1 MARGE
6 IRLIALSKR
15 FAEVV
20 AVDRLDLVIAG
31 GEFFSLLGPSGC
43 GKTTTLRMIAGFEQ
57 PSEGRILLD
66 GIDVAYTPPHK
77 RNVNTV
83 FQNYAL
89 FPHLN
94 VFDNVAFGL
103 RYKDVGKQEIK
114 QKVSDSLALV
124 RLEGMHKRR
133 PSQLSG
139 GQQQRVALARALIL
153 NPAVLLLDEPLGAL
167 DAKLRKALQIE
178 LKALQEEV
186 GITFIYVTHD
196 QEEALT
202 MSDRLAVMSNGR
214 VEQVGTPNEV
224 YEEPRTTYVAD
235 FLGVSNLMDARAEG
249 PDGDGRCKVRLGDFH
264 LLAGQG
270 ESDALGEAR
279 IVIRPERV
287 GLEAQGATGENRVPG
302 MVERVVYVGSILQVI
317 VHLAPG
323 QTLQA
328 WIQNQGEGVPY
339 GQGTPVTVHLPVD
352 ALRVLIDAGP
362 LGDSVTGAEGE
373 VAEGEVA

>member
-1 MARGE
+1 MLARMAGGE
-6 IRLIALSKR
+6 VQLVDLVKR
-15 FAEVV
+15 FSDVTAV
-20 AVDRLDLVIAG
+20 AGINLDMPP

-43 GKTTTLRMIAGFEQ
+43 GKTTTLRLIAGFER
-57 PSEGRILLD
+57 PDEGQILLD
-66 GIDVAYTPPHK
+66 GVDMAQTPPHK

-89 FPHLN
+89 FPHLTVAEN
-94 VFDNVAFGL
+94 VGFGL
-103 RYKDVGKQEIK
+103 KYQDVSKQEAK
-114 QKVSDSLALV
+114 QKISDALELV
-124 RLEGMHKRR
+124 RLSGFERRR

-178 LKALQEEV
+178 LKALQEEI
-186 GITFIYVTHD
+186 GITFVYVTHD

-214 VEQVGTPNEV
+214 VEQIGSPSDV
-224 YEEPRTTYVAD
+224 YEEPTTAYVAD
-235 FLGVSNLMDARAEG
+235 FLGVSNLMDAEAEG
-249 PDGDGRCKVRLGDFH
+249 LDADTHAKVKLGEFEFA
-264 LLAGQG
+264 AGQG
-270 ESDALGEAR
+270 DTDARGAVK

-287 GLEAQGATGENRVPG
+287 RLEESGAAGKNRIPG
-302 MVERVVYVGSILQVI
+302 MVERVVYVGSIMQVI

-328 WIQNQGEGVPY
+328 WVQNQGDGLPY
-339 GQGTPVTVHLPVD
+339 AQGHPVSVHLPAE
-352 ALRVLIDAGP
+352 ALRVLVD
-362 LGDSVTGAEGE
+362 TGASAPDLED
-373 VAEGEVA
+373 AATA